1 MSEQSTFISACL
13 RGDALVT
20 DVDDWVDRWHDTNG
34 APNNEFQSLPQFL
47 GMADTEYA
55 LWVEC
60 PESLRFVLA
69 ARKASAPISIAGVKE
84 IAGLAAAA
92 ARATDDAEAAG
103 VIAWLRETGRLA

>member
-1 MSEQSTFISACL
+1 MSEQVTFISACL

-34 APNNEFQSLPQFL
+34 APHGQPQSLPQFL
-47 GMADTEYA
+47 GMADEEYA
-55 LWVEC
+55 LWVER

-69 ARKASAPISIAGVKE
+69 ARKAPTPVSAAQVQE

-103 VIAWLRETGRLA
+103 VIAWLRQTDRLV